1 MTYHGASGRTR
12 DLSTRCCRAT
22 CLIVILTFL
31 TPYLAKADQFLSTGE
46 VAAIT
51 AGSGGVF
58 WLGQQIIHGDNT
70 RTPLLKGPLP
80 LEASIQRF
88 FGGRYEQGKR
98 NFLDD
103 SKGSVLTP
111 LTTGSMLMAAN
122 LAWPESDR
130 GKATLQDMF
139 LFISGLAATKGVTD
153 MAKGLTNRPRPYMT
167 LVPNDKGERRGLP
180 FDRSSFFSGHTSS
193 TFFSAAYLN
202 LRLRSIMRAEM
213 TRDEYRRW
221 RWAPPTVLFSWSS
234 FVGLSRVHA
243 YRHYLSDVL
252 IGALAGY
259 LIAELFSSFGENSS
273 ISDSDPHPVLFRLRI
288 PL

>member
-12 DLSTRCCRAT
+12 DLLTLCCRVT
-22 CLIVILTFL
+22 CLIVLLTFL
-31 TPYLAKADQFLSTGE
+31 TPSLAKADQFLSTGE
-46 VAAIT
+46 VTAIAAG
-51 AGSGGVF
+51 AGGTF
-58 WLGQQIIHGDNT
+58 WLGNQLRNMDST
-70 RTPLLKGPLP
+70 RTPLLEGPLP

-88 FGGRYEQGKR
+88 FGGRYERGKR

-111 LTTGSMLMAAN
+111 LTTGSMLLAAN

-153 MAKGLTNRPRPYMT
+153 MAKSTVSRPRPYMT
-167 LVPNDKGERRGLP
+167 LVPIDQGEQRG
-180 FDRSSFFSGHTSS
+180 FRADRSSFFSGHTSS
-193 TFFSAAYLN
+193 AFFSAAYLN
-202 LRLRSIMRAEM
+202 LRLRSIMRSEQ
-213 TRDEYRRW
+213 TPDEYRDW
-221 RWAPPTVLFSWSS
+221 RWAPPTVLFGWAS
-234 FVGLSRVHA
+234 FVGLSRIHA
-243 YRHYLSDVL
+243 YKHYLSDVL

-259 LIAELFSSFGENSS
+259 LIAELFFSFGENSS